1 MALRTVLFSTLVLKM
16 VLALNWGF
24 VKMVKTHTGNDSNSP
39 ISNFKNIFVRLLSLA
54 NVLVAAKTSLNSSV

>member
-16 VLALNWGF
+16 VLALKWGF
-24 VKMVKTHTGNDSNSP
+24 VKMVKTHNNDSNSP